1 MESIFNS
8 FTELISGSSGLFL
21 MLTATFVWG
30 VLSLLL
36 SPCHLTA
43 VPLVVGYVNGQEKPT
58 VLRGFQISSLFS
70 FGMLLTIVL
79 TGVITLAA
87 GRLAGDTGPLANYIL
102 AFALMLAGLLFLDVI
117 RFDGFKAKLPDFTKL
132 GLWGALLMGLVFG
145 VVLGP
150 CTFAFL
156 APLLGVIFK
165 MGPEKSLLG
174 TSLILLYSVGHVIVI
189 IIAGTLSGW
198 VSAYLNWNQKSNT
211 IDKVRKVC
219 GVLIL
224 IAGFYTLITA

>member
-1 MESIFNS
+1 MENLFSTLAEI
-8 FTELISGSSGLFL
+8 LSGSSGLFL
-21 MLTATFVWG
+21 MIITTFFWG

-43 VPLVVGYVNGQEKPT
+43 VPLVVGYINGQKKPS
-58 VLRGFQISSLFS
+58 VFKGFQISSLFS
-70 FGMLLTIVL
+70 VGMLLTIVI
-79 TGVITLAA
+79 TGAVTLAA
-87 GRLAGDTGPLANYIL
+87 GRLAGDTGPVASYIL
-102 AFALMLAGLLFLDVI
+102 AFALLLAGLLFLDVI
-117 RFDGFKAKLPDFTKL
+117 QFGGFKAKFPDFSRW
-132 GLWGALLMGLVFG
+132 GLWGALIMGLIFG

-156 APLLGVIFK
+156 APLLGIIFK
-165 MGPEKSLLG
+165 MGPEKSLMG
-174 TSLILLYSVGHVIVI
+174 TVLILLYSIGHVTVI

-224 IAGFYTLITA
+224 IAGFYTLITT

>member
-1 MESIFNS
+1 MENLFSS
-8 FTELISGSSGLFL
+8 LAEVLSGSSGLFL
-21 MLTATFVWG
+21 MIITTFFWG

-43 VPLVVGYVNGQEKPT
+43 VPLVVGYINGQEKPS
-58 VLRGFQISSLFS
+58 VFKGFQISSLFS
-70 FGMLLTIVL
+70 VGMLLTIVI
-79 TGVITLAA
+79 TGAVTLAA
-87 GRLAGDTGPLANYIL
+87 GRLAGDTGPVASYIL
-102 AFALMLAGLLFLDVI
+102 AFALLLAGLLFLDVI
-117 RFDGFKAKLPDFTKL
+117 QFGGFKAKFPDFSRW
-132 GLWGALLMGLVFG
+132 GLWGALIMGLMFG

-189 IIAGTLSGW
+189 IITGTLSGW
-198 VSAYLNWNQKSNT
+198 VSAYLNWNRKSNT

>member
-1 MESIFNS
+1 MENLFSTL
-8 FTELISGSSGLFL
+8 TEILSGSSGLFL
-21 MLTATFVWG
+21 MIITAFFWG

-43 VPLVVGYVNGQEKPT
+43 VPLVVGYVNGQDKPS
-58 VLRGFQISSLFS
+58 LFKGFQISSLFS
-70 FGMLLTIVL
+70 VGMFLTIVI
-79 TGVITLAA
+79 TGAVTLAA

-102 AFALMLAGLLFLDVI
+102 AFALLLAGLLFLDVI
-117 RFDGFKAKLPDFTKL
+117 QFGGFKAKLPDFSRWS
-132 GLWGALLMGLVFG
+132 LWGALIMGLMFG

-156 APLLGVIFK
+156 APLLGIIFK
-165 MGPEKSLLG
+165 MGPEKSLMG
-174 TSLILLYSVGHVIVI
+174 TALILLYSVGHVVVI

-211 IDKVRKVC
+211 IDRVRKVC

-224 IAGFYTLITA
+224 FAGFYTLITA